1 MQTDRY
7 TRIVLSVIAAALVA
21 DAARGLI
28 PVANAAAGGGM
39 TCHVE
44 GPVEITGKIQV
55 DTFGNPV
62 KVQLDSPAKL
72 EQIELRQPIDVRV
85 EH

>member
-7 TRIVLSVIAAALVA
+7 TRIVLTVIAAALVA

-28 PVANAAAGGGM
+28 PVANAAGGM
-39 TCHVE
+39 NCHID
-44 GPVEITGKIQV
+44 GPVEVTGKIGI

-62 KVQLDSPAKL
+62 TVKVDGEAKL
-72 EQIELRQPIDVRV
+72 DQIELRQPIDVRV

>member
-7 TRIVLSVIAAALVA
+7 TRIVLTVIAAALVA
-21 DAARGLI
+21 DAASRLI
-28 PVANAAAGGGM
+28 PVANAATGM

-44 GPVEITGKIQV
+44 GPVEVTGKIQI

-62 KVQLDSPAKL
+62 TVKVDGEPKL